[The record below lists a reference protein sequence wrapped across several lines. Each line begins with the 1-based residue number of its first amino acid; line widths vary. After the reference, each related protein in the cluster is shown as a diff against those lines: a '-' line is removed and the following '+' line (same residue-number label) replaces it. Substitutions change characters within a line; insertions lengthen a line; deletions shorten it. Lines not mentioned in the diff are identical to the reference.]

1 MTAYLPPDENLN
13 IYNPVEFSEKQALT
27 LTDAKKRLLEFP
39 TAQGLETLLATDI
52 QGTLTIQGDFT
63 TEDLTLSQLNYTTL
77 NPALTLSGLGDT
89 NVWTGSNTYTTYIP
103 TTSDTIADDED
114 STEVATTNWIRR
126 YTIEKNWD
134 DIDPPT
140 IQQFT
145 STDITQTWY
154 SPDPEIYGK
163 YQRMSILCY
172 ASSNAGGTGL
182 TQVFNMP
189 IPNDTS
195 ISFDYIRTNV
205 SPSSDRVMTIDN
217 FKENG
222 TSFPG
227 TIIHYNNGTI
237 GEVNNMEN
245 SVRQSYAYYTNI
257 TTTGNTQ
264 SGSIGFYVYL
274 YRRYRGWYNQIL

>member
-77 NPALTLSGLGDT
+77 NPALTLAGLGDT
-89 NVWTGSNTYTTYIP
+89 NVWTGSNSYTTYIP

-126 YTIEKNWD
+126 YTIEKYWD
-134 DIDPPT
+134 AIDPPT

-145 STDITQTWY
+145 ATASTQTWY

-163 YQRMSILCY
+163 YQRMSILFY
-172 ASSNAGGTGL
+172 GDITAGSTGL
-182 TQVFNMP
+182 TQIFNMP

-195 ISFDYIRTNV
+195 ISFEYFIYGGNILRMVAYKRNGSGITGNV
-205 SPSSDRVMTIDN
+205 
-217 FKENG
+217 F
-222 TSFPG
+222 
-227 TIIHYNNGTI
+227 HYNDGRIGT
-237 GEVNNMEN
+237 VNNMEG

-257 TTTGNTQ
+257 TTTGNTN
-264 SGSIGFYVYL
+264 SGSMGFYVYL
-274 YRRYRGWYNQIL
+274 YRRYKGWYNQII

>member
-77 NPALTLSGLGDT
+77 NPALTLAGLGDT

-103 TTSDTIADDED
+103 TTSDTIDTTED

-145 STDITQTWY
+145 ATASTQTWY

-163 YQRMSILCY
+163 YQRMSILCFGQ
-172 ASSNAGGTGL
+172 AQIGSTGL

-189 IPNDTS
+189 IPNNTS
-195 ISFDYIRTNV
+195 IQFNYRQTSAIPFSN
-205 SPSSDRVMTIDN
+205 RVMTLDT

-227 TIIHYNNGTI
+227 TIIHYNNSTI

-274 YRRYRGWYNQIL
+274 YRRYRGWYNEIL

>member
-39 TAQGLETLLATDI
+39 TAQGLETLLATNI

-77 NPALTLSGLGDT
+77 NPALTLAGLGDT
-89 NVWTGSNTYTTYIP
+89 NVWTGSNSYTTYIP
-103 TTSDTIADDED
+103 TTSDTIDTTED

-140 IQQFT
+140 IQEFYAGT
-145 STDITQTWY
+145 STNTWY

-163 YQRMSILCY
+163 YQRMSILCFGQRGQG
-172 ASSNAGGTGL
+172 STGL

-195 ISFDYIRTNV
+195 ISFDYIRT
-205 SPSSDRVMTIDN
+205 SGTPPDRVMTLDN
-217 FKENG
+217 FTKNG
-222 TSFPG
+222 SSFTG
-227 TIIHYNNGTI
+227 TIIHYNNSTI
-237 GEVNNMEN
+237 GEVNNMN
-245 SVRQSYAYYTNI
+245 SSVRQSYAYYENI
-257 TTTGNTQ
+257 TTTGNDLF
-264 SGSIGFYVYL
+264 SGMGFYVYL
-274 YRRYRGWYNQIL
+274 YRRYKGWYNEII

>member
-77 NPALTLSGLGDT
+77 NPALTLAGLADT
-89 NVWTGSNTYTTYIP
+89 NVWTNSNTYTTYIP
-103 TTSDTIADDED
+103 TTSDTIADAED

-140 IQQFT
+140 IQTFT
-145 STDITQTWY
+145 AGTSINTWY

-172 ASSNAGGTGL
+172 GQAGQGSTGL
-182 TQVFNMP
+182 TQMLNFP
-189 IPNDTS
+189 IPNNTS
-195 ISFDYIRTNV
+195 IEFSYSRTSS
-205 SPSSDRVMTIDN
+205 SPASTRVMTLN
-217 FKENG
+217 TFKENG
-222 TSFPG
+222 TSI
-227 TIIHYNNGTI
+227 TTSITVYNNATLGVITNTE
-237 GEVNNMEN
+237 G
-245 SVRQSYAYYTNI
+245 STRPQAYYENI
-257 TTTGNTQ
+257 TPTGNTNF
-264 SGSIGFYVYL
+264 GAFGFQVYL
-274 YRRYRGWYNQIL
+274 YRRYKGWYNEII